1 MTNFM
6 ILMGG
11 VPIYQNIVGTSVIVT
26 FKTDSL
32 GNLME
37 SSVSIFWEQGL
48 DAMTFQDGTDLEPT
62 K

>member
-1 MTNFM
+1 M

-37 SSVSIFWEQGL
+37 ISVSIFWEQGL
-48 DAMTFQDGTDLEPT
+48 DAMKFQDGTDLEPT